1 LGELSFAFY
10 MVHDIVLTLA
20 RTVIGPAVLQP
31 LPAVGLILT
40 AFGLS
45 LGCAYL
51 LWRLVEVP
59 ANNTLR
65 SRNPFPARPTISREA

>member
-1 LGELSFAFY
+1 
-10 MVHDIVLTLA
+10 
-20 RTVIGPAVLQP
+20 
-31 LPAVGLILT
+31 LPAAITILA
-40 AFGLS
+40 AFVLS

-59 ANNTLR
+59 SNNALR